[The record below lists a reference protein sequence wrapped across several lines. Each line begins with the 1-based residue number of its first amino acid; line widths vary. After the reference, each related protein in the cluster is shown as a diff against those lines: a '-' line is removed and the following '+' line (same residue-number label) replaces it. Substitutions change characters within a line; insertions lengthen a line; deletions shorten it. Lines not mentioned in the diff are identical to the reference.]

1 MSVKLQS
8 CKRLLLKLVWREAAK
23 LELEKIPAKD
33 KALRLQIL
41 TRQSVQESAKLAFVL
56 AEQEKKANDELK
68 KSMEAVSKQVA
79 EFKDR
84 AAFEREYGELITQG
98 TCLPRQSNI

>member
-1 MSVKLQS
+1 
-8 CKRLLLKLVWREAAK
+8 
-23 LELEKIPAKD
+23 
-33 KALRLQIL
+33 LRF
-41 TRQSVQESAKLAFVL
+41 TL

-98 TCLPRQSNI
+98 TCLPLQSNI